1 MKKPNISENIIRRIS
16 KLEAETKNLKEEI
29 REVKKEQESL
39 KKAQETVIIDDLSSK
54 KPGLNSYS
62 YTYNEVA
69 ERQGVSVYEV
79 QKIANKNGLRRKF
92 KIS

>member
-1 MKKPNISENIIRRIS
+1 MKKPNISENIIRRIG
-16 KLEAETKNLKEEI
+16 KLEAETKDLKEKMM
-29 REVKKEQESL
+29 EVKREQESL
-39 KKAQETVIIDDLSSK
+39 KKAQETAVIDDLSSK

-79 QKIANKNGLRRKF
+79 QKIANKNGLRRKL